1 MAALQCEICGGK
13 LIGKP
18 GGLFECD
25 SCGMEY
31 STAWAK
37 EKIQEI
43 KGTVKVEGTVE
54 VAGTVKVDGPV
65 KVEGGISVQSLC
77 ERGFFDLENNT
88 ATAAKEAFERA
99 LDIELN
105 WGDIYIGLMMTEFQF
120 LTSFSKGGTWKSAP
134 LRSKAEFRARLMAH
148 DFDKHRY
155 LEKLL
160 TVPGS
165 DEHAALVREYKEMLR
180 CEAELIRENKNRGS
194 KNIGYYQSLR
204 KKYNWVRG
212 RITSDGDYLLDQ
224 DGNLISR
231 RGSYGE
237 DFQAQAPWKDMIW
250 ITRMNGG
257 KLLAGVFADG
267 TVIAEDKYQ
276 RIEAF
281 EPDDHVMQVVGYSEY
296 DTQGFAAVQESHH
309 LLTSICGKK
318 GLFSETLQE
327 NSRKWKNR
335 EVEAI
340 CEIVKLSSH
349 ICPSLHLVIPSDPE
363 FSNIAWIETG
373 PSEMVVYLK
382 TDGTV
387 NLQNCPSHSM
397 CCQIQTW
404 GDIIQ
409 AVPGKNAV
417 AGLKADG
424 TVIYACAYHFLEQRC
439 NTIKHKLSYWN
450 DIIFIRMIGDDVIG
464 VTREGKLVSTSD
476 SYTSDMIEERNVRL
490 FRNIDSLQQELLNRR
505 EEAYEEWKERM
516 LAIQAEEEALEEEE
530 YDPYAELREEI
541 QYQIDA
547 IHREMDGLKGIFAM
561 KRRKELEEKMGR
573 LLLELD
579 KLSIGNGE

>member
-25 SCGMEY
+25 YCGMEY
-31 STAWAK
+31 STEWAK
-37 EKIQEI
+37 AKIQEI

-134 LRSKAEFRARLMAH
+134 LRSKAEFRERLLDH
-148 DFDKHRY
+148 DFDNHRY
-155 LEKLL
+155 LDKFLM
-160 TVPGS
+160 VPGS

-180 CEAELIRENKNRGS
+180 REAELIHENKNRGS
-194 KNIGYYQSLR
+194 KNIGYYRSLR

-212 RITSDGDYLLDQ
+212 RITSDGDYLLNQ
-224 DGNLISR
+224 DGNMISR
-231 RGSYGE
+231 WGNYGE
-237 DFQAQAPWKDMIW
+237 DFEAQVPWKDMIW
-250 ITRMNGG
+250 ISRMNGR

-267 TVIAEDKYQ
+267 TVIAEDEYQ

-281 EPDDHVMQVVGYSEY
+281 EPDDHVIQVVGYSEY
-296 DTQGFAAVQESHH
+296 DTQGFAAVQESQH

-318 GLFSETLQE
+318 GLFSENLQE
-327 NSRKWKNR
+327 NSRKWKNM
-335 EVEAI
+335 EVEAV

-349 ICPSLHLVIPSDPE
+349 ICPSLHLVLPSDPE
-363 FSNIAWIETG
+363 SSNIAWIETG
-373 PSEMVVYLK
+373 PIGMEVHLK

-387 NLQNCPSHSM
+387 NLYNCPSHSM
-397 CCQIQTW
+397 CCQVQTW

-409 AVPGKNAV
+409 AVPGEHVV
-417 AGLKADG
+417 AGLRADG
-424 TVIYACAYHFLEQRC
+424 TVVYACAYHFFSRKQSVTR
-439 NTIKHKLSYWN
+439 HQVSYWKN
-450 DIIFIRMIGDDVIG
+450 IVFIRMRGDEVIG
-464 VTREGKLVSTSD
+464 VTRDGALVSTDD
-476 SYTSDMIEERNVRL
+476 SYTEGMIEGKNVHL
-490 FRNIDSLQQELLNRR
+490 FRNIDMLQQELLNRR
-505 EEAYEEWKERM
+505 AAAYEEWKNRM
-516 LAIQAEEEALEEEE
+516 LAMKIDEEEAEEEED
-530 YDPYAELREEI
+530 DPYAELREEI
-541 QYQIDA
+541 QYQIDV

-561 KRRKELEEKMGR
+561 KRRKELEERMGR

-579 KLSIGNGE
+579 KLSIGNEG